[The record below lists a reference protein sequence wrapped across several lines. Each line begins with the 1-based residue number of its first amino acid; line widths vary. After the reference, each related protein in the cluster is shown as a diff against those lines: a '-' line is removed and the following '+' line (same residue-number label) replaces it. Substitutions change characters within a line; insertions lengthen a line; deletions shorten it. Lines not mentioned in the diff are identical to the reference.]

1 MTASAS
7 TTPSGLID
15 GRMSLGAAE
24 LDDLFPS
31 GEAYRRSTVT
41 YWVLLV
47 LAAFVAAF
55 GLFQDS
61 TASIIG
67 AMVIAPL
74 GGAILA
80 IAGALVTGRTR
91 WQVRTII
98 QVAVSAVVV
107 IAIGYVVALV
117 IPELIVLT
125 PALEARTEPGLLDLG
140 VALAAGAAGA
150 FVAARH
156 TGSDALP
163 GVAIAVSLVPP
174 LATVGI
180 CLEQGRFDD
189 AGGAMILFTTNLAAI
204 IVVASL
210 VFLLS
215 GARPIAEGVD
225 QGRRMRV
232 GVVVATIL
240 LVLISLPLVWR
251 SAQNIAAEITALDTT
266 RIVTV
271 WADANDVEV
280 RDWHVDGDQINLIVA
295 GPRAADRCRRA
306 GDRDGRQAGPP
317 RPRLGRLPAGDSLR
331 GGGRLISTFAVGHRP
346 EGPARRT
353 RPCASRAR
361 LATAGGPLE
370 PPALYRAESGF
381 ARLVGQQATGS
392 VGIRSGPLAGAS
404 KKVAMRT
411 VGDPVRLIAEWT

>member
-7 TTPSGLID
+7 TTSSGLID
-15 GRMSLGAAE
+15 GRMSLGEAE
-24 LDDLFPS
+24 LDDLFPT

-41 YWVLLV
+41 YWVLLT
-47 LAAFVAAF
+47 LAAFVASF

-61 TASIIG
+61 VASIIG

-98 QVAVSAVVV
+98 QVAVSAALV

-117 IPELIVLT
+117 IPQLIVLT

-180 CLEQGRFDD
+180 CLEQGRLDD
-189 AGGAMILFTTNLAAI
+189 AAGALILFTTNLAAI
-204 IVVASL
+204 IVVASV

-225 QGRRMRV
+225 QQKRMRV
-232 GVVVATIL
+232 GVALALVL
-240 LVLISLPLVWR
+240 LVVISLPLVWR
-251 SAQNIAAEITALDTT
+251 SAQNIAAEVTALDTT

-271 WADANDVEV
+271 WAEANAVDVV
-280 RDWHVDGDQINLIVA
+280 DWHVDGEQITLTVA
-295 GPRAADRCRRA
+295 GP
-306 GDRDGRQAGPP
+306 QPP
-317 RPRLGRLPAGDSLR
+317 TDVDA
-331 GGGRLISTFAVGHRP
+331 
-346 EGPARRT
+346 
-353 RPCASRAR
+353 
-361 LATAGGPLE
+361 LATAMAAKLGHPVHVSVTYQPVTHYEADGG
-370 PPALYRAESGF
+370 
-381 ARLVGQQATGS
+381 
-392 VGIRSGPLAGAS
+392 
-404 KKVAMRT
+404 
-411 VGDPVRLIAEWT
+411 

>member
-1 MTASAS
+1 
-7 TTPSGLID
+7 
-15 GRMSLGAAE
+15 MSLGEAE
-24 LDDLFPS
+24 LDDLFPT

-41 YWVLLV
+41 YWVLLT

-61 TASIIG
+61 VASIIG

-91 WQVRTII
+91 WQIRTII
-98 QVAVSAVVV
+98 QVVLSAALV

-117 IPELIVLT
+117 IPQLIVLT

-180 CLEQGRFDD
+180 CLEQGRIDD
-189 AGGAMILFTTNLAAI
+189 AGGALILFTTNLAAI
-204 IVVASL
+204 IVVASV

-225 QGRRMRV
+225 QQKRMRV
-232 GVVVATIL
+232 GVALALIL

-251 SAQNIAAEITALDTT
+251 SAQNIAAEVTALDTT

-271 WADANDVEV
+271 WSEANGVDVV
-280 RDWHVDGDQINLIVA
+280 DWHVDGEQINLTVA
-295 GPRAADRCRRA
+295 GPEPPTDVAA
-306 GDRDGRQAGPP
+306 
-317 RPRLGRLPAGDSLR
+317 
-331 GGGRLISTFAVGHRP
+331 
-346 EGPARRT
+346 
-353 RPCASRAR
+353 
-361 LATAGGPLE
+361 LATAMAAKLGHPVHVSVTYQPVTLYEAEGG
-370 PPALYRAESGF
+370 
-381 ARLVGQQATGS
+381 
-392 VGIRSGPLAGAS
+392 
-404 KKVAMRT
+404 
-411 VGDPVRLIAEWT
+411 